1 MNGNWAER
9 DERLV
14 KLPDDDPEVVAT
26 YINLVYTNNIAT
38 SPTEKPMDMNAILNE
53 YIVLSKL
60 YVLSEKLCDVAAKNA
75 VINAILA
82 VSWERASDGV
92 IYSPSVPAIAIIYAG
107 TPDGSLAREMMADMW
122 TSVKT
127 DYIVRHKASLPRDF
141 FIDLALALSRDRPA
155 DKGNVA
161 RQAKADRYHEK
172 MK

>member
-38 SPTEKPMDMNAILNE
+38 SPTEKPMEKNAILNE
-53 YIVLSKL
+53 YIFLSKL

-92 IYSPSVPAIAIIYAG
+92 TYSPGVLPIAIIYPG
-107 TPDGSLAREMMADMW
+107 TPEGSLARELMADMW

-127 DYIVRHKASLPRDF
+127 DYIVRHKESLPRDF
-141 FIDLALALSRDRPA
+141 FIDLALAHSKDRPT
-155 DKGNVA
+155 DKLSAA
-161 RQAKADRYHEK
+161 RRAKADRYLEK
-172 MK
+172 TE